1 MVQNTRQYAKTKLVH
16 HSSNVSGYHG
26 FGETTLMCPGISYIS
41 NIDLML
47 LNIIFFIVFPL
58 HQNRL

>member
-1 MVQNTRQYAKTKLVH
+1 MYPATMSLVKP
-16 HSSNVSGYHG
+16 
-26 FGETTLMCPGISYIS
+26 TLMSPGISYIS